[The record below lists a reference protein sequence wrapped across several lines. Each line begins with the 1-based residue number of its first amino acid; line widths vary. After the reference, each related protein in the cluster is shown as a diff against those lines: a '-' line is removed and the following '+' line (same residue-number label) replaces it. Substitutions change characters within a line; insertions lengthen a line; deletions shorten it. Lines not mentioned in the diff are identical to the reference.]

1 MMNHL
6 TSFSINQTSSKSP
19 TRVLALSKAACW
31 LIPLE
36 SYSSCLHLAQIN
48 QFTIILFVDIVQ
60 HCLRVPRTNVE
71 HLVPTHFSGC
81 LWPVTIHLMITNH
94 ACWGESS
101 VRCSTSLLK
110 QQKKVLKQSKVDT
123 SRVLW
128 SSSINYF
135 KLLPQ
140 ESANP
145 EELYG
150 KYYFQLISS
159 ICQYN
164 INSPLNDQKCHYLK
178 II

>member
-1 MMNHL
+1 M
-6 TSFSINQTSSKSP
+6 
-19 TRVLALSKAACW
+19 
-31 LIPLE
+31 
-36 SYSSCLHLAQIN
+36 
-48 QFTIILFVDIVQ
+48 
-60 HCLRVPRTNVE
+60 PRTNVE
-71 HLVPTHFSGC
+71 HMVPTHFSGC

-94 ACWGESS
+94 ACWGEFF
-101 VRCSTSLLK
+101 VRCFTSLLK
-110 QQKKVLKQSKVDT
+110 QQKKILKQSKVDT

-164 INSPLNDQKCHYLK
+164 INSPLNDQNCHYLK
-178 II
+178 IIECNMRWNLKCNERFIFCIVWSCFCKPRSLLPCLTNRCHQQHATP